1 MELNKIKQRLELAL
15 SPVEPPTLEEVLEH
29 VSRRGVLRGPA
40 DWVFPAWMLYI
51 EYVVEKII
59 EMFPL
64 SEEEKRELLDF
75 RDTIKRLLLEAQK
88 QAKEK
93 LTALY
98 KAVAEGNYKLKNG
111 KLFTPDGTWA
121 YVIRNSTLHIPIHNV
136 TAKTCFPDVLKLLHE
151 RLKLFQLGW
160 RASDEGNDKGR
171 PAMGTAQPWQL
182 ISWVSVRFGK
192 LYIYVS
198 SVNLTREGISVLIRG
213 VAKSWRQELNKNEAI
228 DLVASHF
235 KRGEWAPLLTMW
247 LGDGQADRNRVLRSD
262 YEIVII
268 TKEPWRLSN
277 RIGKRKALVAT
288 GKEAFTKLKEAAGI
302 YGVLLHLSKSHKWM
316 EIKLATDDVLRITHK
331 LKSKKRSIDVLREAY
346 RRNNGEITIEQFSQT
361 KKPKNNAIV
370 VAGVVMHIALLTTRK
385 GTLIAKYSTHNIRK
399 ALAAAERLE
408 SAGLK
413 PNVVKSG
420 PKYTV
425 YIATADLLRLAEQ
438 DENIKKAIALYLTE
452 KVKNGTPMQRE
463 TAEKFLKRHPLF
475 LLITSSS
482 SRSRNR

>member
-1 MELNKIKQRLELAL
+1 MNKIKQRLELAL

-198 SVNLTREGISVLIRG
+198 SVNLTREGISV
-213 VAKSWRQELNKNEAI
+213 
-228 DLVASHF
+228 
-235 KRGEWAPLLTMW
+235 
-247 LGDGQADRNRVLRSD
+247 
-262 YEIVII
+262 
-268 TKEPWRLSN
+268 
-277 RIGKRKALVAT
+277 
-288 GKEAFTKLKEAAGI
+288 
-302 YGVLLHLSKSHKWM
+302 
-316 EIKLATDDVLRITHK
+316 
-331 LKSKKRSIDVLREAY
+331 
-346 RRNNGEITIEQFSQT
+346 
-361 KKPKNNAIV
+361 
-370 VAGVVMHIALLTTRK
+370 
-385 GTLIAKYSTHNIRK
+385 
-399 ALAAAERLE
+399 
-408 SAGLK
+408 
-413 PNVVKSG
+413 
-420 PKYTV
+420 
-425 YIATADLLRLAEQ
+425 
-438 DENIKKAIALYLTE
+438 
-452 KVKNGTPMQRE
+452 
-463 TAEKFLKRHPLF
+463 
-475 LLITSSS
+475 
-482 SRSRNR
+482 